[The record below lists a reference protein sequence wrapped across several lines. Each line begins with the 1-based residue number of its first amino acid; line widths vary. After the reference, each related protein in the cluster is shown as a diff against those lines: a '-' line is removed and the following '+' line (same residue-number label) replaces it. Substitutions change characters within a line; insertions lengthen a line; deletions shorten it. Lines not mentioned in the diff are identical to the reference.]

1 MKELRS
7 FLGLAS
13 YYRKFIKDFAKITK
27 PLTIHLKGELGMVSK
42 NQSAK
47 VPLQLDVAAEEA
59 LEKIKNSLQEQV
71 ELFQT
76 DFSV

>member
-1 MKELRS
+1 
-7 FLGLAS
+7 
-13 YYRKFIKDFAKITK
+13 
-27 PLTIHLKGELGMVSK
+27 MVSK

-47 VPLQLDVAAEEA
+47 VPIQLDVAAEEA